1 MTNISLNINKIFGN
15 WRVGVVEL
23 EMMKSLKII
32 YKVETL
38 LG

>member
-1 MTNISLNINKIFGN
+1 MTNISLNINKIFGS

-23 EMMKSLKII
+23 EMMKSFKNI